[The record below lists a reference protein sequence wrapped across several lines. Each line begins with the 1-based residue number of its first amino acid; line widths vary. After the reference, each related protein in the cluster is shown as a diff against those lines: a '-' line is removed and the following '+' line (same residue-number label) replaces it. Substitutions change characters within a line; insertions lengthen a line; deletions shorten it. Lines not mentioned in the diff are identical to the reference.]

1 MQVITI
7 TADNTVRVELTAY
20 EAEQIRDDL
29 TNGTRSA
36 TSREFTRY
44 VDHLFGGQP
53 TPTFPG
59 GGF

>member
-1 MQVITI
+1 MQVITV
-7 TADNTVRVELTAY
+7 TADNTVRIELTAY
-20 EAEQIRDDL
+20 EAGQIRNDL

-36 TSREFTRY
+36 ASLEFTRY
-44 VDHLFGGQP
+44 VDHLFGERP